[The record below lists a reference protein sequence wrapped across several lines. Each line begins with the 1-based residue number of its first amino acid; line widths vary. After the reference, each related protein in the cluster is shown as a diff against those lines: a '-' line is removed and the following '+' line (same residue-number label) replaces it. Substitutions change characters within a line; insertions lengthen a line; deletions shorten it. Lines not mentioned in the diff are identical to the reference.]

1 MSERDVSSFWDHLE
15 VLRKVLFRCL
25 IAWAIGATVAFC
37 FKSILFNLLFAPSR
51 ADFISYRGL
60 AWLCEK
66 TGWQSLCPGSFE
78 ASFINTELAAQFMTH
93 IKVALWA
100 GLVVVSPYLIVQL
113 YGFVAP
119 ALYDNEKRHAAPILI
134 WGTLLFVLG
143 VLMNYFVIFP
153 FAFRFLD
160 NYQVYAEVHNQI
172 SLSSYISNLLMLSL
186 LMGILFEIPIVNY
199 LLAKAGLLQAETL
212 KKYRRHAIV
221 AIAIVVAIITPTGD
235 AVTLTLVTLPIYLL
249 YEASIHIV
257 KRTTRRETARLR
269 DDPSTGSGSYNPEV
283 S

>member
-1 MSERDVSSFWDHLE
+1 MSEQEVSSFWDHLD

-25 IAWAIGATVAFC
+25 IAWAIGAAAAFC
-37 FKSILFNLLFAPSR
+37 FKDILFRLLFAPSM
-51 ADFISYRGL
+51 DSFVSYQGL
-60 AWLCEK
+60 AWLCAQ
-66 TGWQSLCPGSFE
+66 TGWQSLCPGSFQ

-119 ALYDNEKRHAAPILI
+119 AFYDQEKRHAAPIII
-134 WGTLLFVLG
+134 WGTLLFILG
-143 VLMNYFVIFP
+143 VLMNYFIIFP
-153 FAFRFLD
+153 FAFRFLF
-160 NYQVYAEVHNQI
+160 NYQVYSEVYNQI

-221 AIAIVVAIITPTGD
+221 GIAIVAAIITPTGD

-249 YEASIHIV
+249 YEASILIV
-257 KRTTRRETARLR
+257 KRTN
-269 DDPSTGSGSYNPEV
+269 SKSI
-283 S
+283 

>member
-1 MSERDVSSFWDHLE
+1 MSEREVSSFWDHLD

-25 IAWAIGATVAFC
+25 IAWAIGAVAAFC
-37 FKSILFNLLFAPSR
+37 FKDILFRLLFAPST
-51 ADFISYRGL
+51 DGFVSYRGL
-60 AWLCEK
+60 AWLCGH
-66 TGWQSLCPGSFE
+66 TGWQSLCPDSFQ

-119 ALYDNEKRHAAPILI
+119 ALYDQEKRHAAPIII
-134 WGTLLFVLG
+134 WGTVLFALG
-143 VLMNYFVIFP
+143 VLMNYFIIFP
-153 FAFRFLD
+153 FAFRFLN
-160 NYQVYAEVHNQI
+160 NYQVYTEVHNQI

-199 LLAKAGLLQAETL
+199 LLAKAGLLQAATL

-221 AIAIVVAIITPTGD
+221 AIAIVAAVITPTGD
-235 AVTLTLVTLPIYLL
+235 AVTLTLVTVPIYLL
-249 YEASIHIV
+249 YEVSIHIV
-257 KRTTRRETARLR
+257 SRTTKKQAKVRADLKSARIEK
-269 DDPSTGSGSYNPEV
+269 GI
-283 S
+283 

>member
-1 MSERDVSSFWDHLE
+1 MSEREVSSFWDHLD
-15 VLRKVLFRCL
+15 VLRKVLLRCL
-25 IAWAIGATVAFC
+25 MAWGIGAAAAFC
-37 FKSILFNLLFAPSR
+37 FKTALFDLLFAPSR
-51 ADFISYRGL
+51 DDFISYRGL

-66 TGWQSLCPGSFE
+66 TGWQSLCPGNFQ

-100 GLVVVSPYLIVQL
+100 GLVVVSPYLLVQL

-119 ALYDNEKRHAAPILI
+119 ALYEKEKRHAAPIII
-134 WGTLLFVLG
+134 WGTLLFLLG

-199 LLAKAGLLQAETL
+199 LLQAETL

-221 AIAIVVAIITPTGD
+221 AIAIVAAVITPTGD

-249 YEASIHIV
+249 YEASIIIV
-257 KRTTRRETARLR
+257 RHETSRRETR
-269 DDPSTGSGSYNPEV
+269 DVG
-283 S
+283 

>member
-1 MSERDVSSFWDHLE
+1 MSEREVSSFWDHLD
-15 VLRKVLFRCL
+15 VLRKVLLRCL
-25 IAWAIGATVAFC
+25 MAWGIGAAAAFC
-37 FKSILFNLLFAPSR
+37 FKTALFDLLFAPSR
-51 ADFISYRGL
+51 DDFISYRGL

-66 TGWQSLCPGSFE
+66 TGWQSLCPGSFQT
-78 ASFINTELAAQFMTH
+78 SFINTELAAQFMTH

-100 GLVVVSPYLIVQL
+100 GLVVVSPYLLVQL

-119 ALYDNEKRHAAPILI
+119 ALYEKEKRHAAPIII
-134 WGTLLFVLG
+134 WGTLLFLLG
-143 VLMNYFVIFP
+143 VLMNYFIIFP

-160 NYQVYAEVHNQI
+160 NYQVYSEVHNQI

-221 AIAIVVAIITPTGD
+221 AIAIVAAVITPTGD

-249 YEASIHIV
+249 YEVSIQIV
-257 KRTTRRETARLR
+257 KRTNSIQEVRADLKSARIEE
-269 DDPSTGSGSYNPEV
+269 GI
-283 S
+283 

>member
-1 MSERDVSSFWDHLE
+1 MSEREVSSFWDHLD

-25 IAWAIGATVAFC
+25 IAWAIGAVAAFC
-37 FKSILFNLLFAPSR
+37 FKDILFRLLFAPST
-51 ADFISYRGL
+51 DGFVSYRAL
-60 AWLCEK
+60 AWLCTQ
-66 TGWQSLCPGSFE
+66 TGWQSLCPGSFQ

-119 ALYDNEKRHAAPILI
+119 ALYDKEKRHAAPIII
-134 WGTLLFVLG
+134 WGTLLFALG
-143 VLMNYFVIFP
+143 VLMNYFIIFP
-153 FAFRFLD
+153 FAFRFLN
-160 NYQVYAEVHNQI
+160 NYQVYTEVHNQI

-199 LLAKAGLLQAETL
+199 LLAKAGLLQADTL

-221 AIAIVVAIITPTGD
+221 GIAIVAAIITPTGD
-235 AVTLTLVTLPIYLL
+235 AVTLMLVTVPIYLL
-249 YEASIHIV
+249 YEVSIHIV
-257 KRTTRRETARLR
+257 SRTTKKQA
-269 DDPSTGSGSYNPEV
+269 DPIKRNNSFN
-283 S
+283 

>member
-1 MSERDVSSFWDHLE
+1 MSQTEVSSFWDHLD

-25 IAWAIGATVAFC
+25 IAWAIGAAAAFC
-37 FKSILFNLLFAPSR
+37 FKDVLFGLLFAPSR
-51 ADFISYRGL
+51 NDFISYRL
-60 AWLCEK
+60 MEWLCAK

-93 IKVALWA
+93 LKVALWA

-113 YGFVAP
+113 YGFIAP
-119 ALYDNEKRHAAPILI
+119 ALYDKEKRHAAPIII

-143 VLMNYFVIFP
+143 VLMNYFIIFP
-153 FAFRFLD
+153 FAFRFLF

-172 SLSSYISNLLMLSL
+172 ALSSYVSTLLMLSL

-199 LLAKAGLLQAETL
+199 LLAKAGLLKAETL

-221 AIAIVVAIITPTGD
+221 AIAIVAAVITPTGD
-235 AVTLTLVTLPIYLL
+235 AVTLMLVTVPIYLL
-249 YEASIHIV
+249 YEASIAIV
-257 KRTTRRETARLR
+257 KRHSTAVRADLKSQY
-269 DDPSTGSGSYNPEV
+269 STQSDYKSA
-283 S
+283 

>member
-1 MSERDVSSFWDHLE
+1 MSERDVSSFWDHLD
-15 VLRKVLFRCL
+15 VLRKVLLRCL
-25 IAWAIGATVAFC
+25 IAWVIGAAAAFC
-37 FKSILFNLLFAPSR
+37 FKTALFDLLFAPSR
-51 ADFISYRGL
+51 DDFISYRGL

-66 TGWQSLCPGSFE
+66 TGWQSLCPGSFK

-93 IKVALWA
+93 IKVALGA

-119 ALYDNEKRHAAPILI
+119 ALYDREKRHAAPIII

-153 FAFRFLD
+153 FAFRFLN
-160 NYQVYAEVHNQI
+160 NYQVYSEVHNQI

-221 AIAIVVAIITPTGD
+221 AIAIVAAVITPTGD

-249 YEASIHIV
+249 YEVSIIIV
-257 KRTTRRETARLR
+257 KRHSTIIEESTPET
-269 DDPSTGSGSYNPEV
+269 S
-283 S
+283 

>member
-1 MSERDVSSFWDHLE
+1 MSERDVSSFWDHLD
-15 VLRKVLFRCL
+15 VLRKVLLRCL

-37 FKSILFNLLFAPSR
+37 FKTLLFDLLFAPSR
-51 ADFISYRGL
+51 DDFISYRFM
-60 AWLCEK
+60 AWLCAQ
-66 TGWQSLCPGSFE
+66 TGWQSLCPGSFQ

-93 IKVALWA
+93 IKVALGA
-100 GLVVVSPYLIVQL
+100 GLVVVSPYLLVQL

-119 ALYDNEKRHAAPILI
+119 ALYDNEKRHAAPIII

-153 FAFRFLD
+153 FAFRFLN
-160 NYQVYAEVHNQI
+160 NYQVYSEVHNQI
-172 SLSSYISNLLMLSL
+172 SLSSYVSNLLMLSL

-221 AIAIVVAIITPTGD
+221 AIAIVAAVITPTGD

-249 YEASIHIV
+249 YEASIFIV
-257 KRTTRRETARLR
+257 KRHSNIVQDTTPET
-269 DDPSTGSGSYNPEV
+269 S
-283 S
+283 

>member
-1 MSERDVSSFWDHLE
+1 MSEREVSSFWDHLD
-15 VLRKVLFRCL
+15 VLRKVLLRCL
-25 IAWAIGATVAFC
+25 MAWGIGAAAAFC
-37 FKSILFNLLFAPSR
+37 FKTALFDLLFAPSR
-51 ADFISYRGL
+51 DDFISYRGL

-66 TGWQSLCPGSFE
+66 TGWQSLCPGSFK
-78 ASFINTELAAQFMTH
+78 ASFINTELATQFMTH

-100 GLVVVSPYLIVQL
+100 GLVVVSPYLLVQL

-119 ALYDNEKRHAAPILI
+119 ALYEKEKRHAAPIII
-134 WGTLLFVLG
+134 WGTLLFLLG

-160 NYQVYAEVHNQI
+160 NYQVYSEVHNQI

-221 AIAIVVAIITPTGD
+221 AIAIVAAVITPTGD

-249 YEASIHIV
+249 YEASIIIV
-257 KRTTRRETARLR
+257 RHETSRRETR
-269 DDPSTGSGSYNPEV
+269 DVG
-283 S
+283 

>member
-1 MSERDVSSFWDHLE
+1 MSEREVSSFWDHLD
-15 VLRKVLFRCL
+15 VLRKVLLRCL
-25 IAWAIGATVAFC
+25 MAWGIGAAAAFC
-37 FKSILFNLLFAPSR
+37 FKTALFDLLFAPSR
-51 ADFISYRGL
+51 DDFISYRGL
-60 AWLCEK
+60 TWLCEK
-66 TGWQSLCPGSFE
+66 TGWQSLCPGSFQ

-100 GLVVVSPYLIVQL
+100 GLVVVSPYLLVQL

-119 ALYDNEKRHAAPILI
+119 ALYEKEKRHAAPIII
-134 WGTLLFVLG
+134 WGTLLFLLG

-221 AIAIVVAIITPTGD
+221 AIAIVAAVITPTGD
-235 AVTLTLVTLPIYLL
+235 AVTLMLVTLPIYLL
-249 YEASIHIV
+249 YEASIFIV
-257 KRTTRRETARLR
+257 KRHSTIAQKPSLET
-269 DDPSTGSGSYNPEV
+269 S
-283 S
+283 

>member
-1 MSERDVSSFWDHLE
+1 MSKKEVSSFWDHLD

-25 IAWAIGATVAFC
+25 IAWAIGSAVAFC
-37 FKSILFNLLFAPSR
+37 FKDLLFGLLFAPSR
-51 ADFISYRGL
+51 DDFIAYRAM
-60 AWLCEK
+60 AWLSEK
-66 TGWQSLCPGSFE
+66 TGWQSLNPGSFQ

-100 GLVVVSPYLIVQL
+100 GLVVVSPYVIVQL

-119 ALYDNEKRHAAPILI
+119 ALYDKEKRHAAPIII
-134 WGTLLFVLG
+134 WGTLLFLVG

-160 NYQVYAEVHNQI
+160 TYQVYAEVHNQI
-172 SLSSYISNLLMLSL
+172 SLSSYISNLLLLSL

-199 LLAKAGLLQAETL
+199 LLAKAGILRAEAL

-221 AIAIVVAIITPTGD
+221 GIAIVAAIITPTGD

-249 YEASIHIV
+249 YEISILIV
-257 KRTTRRETARLR
+257 KRHSTMEQE
-269 DDPSTGSGSYNPEV
+269 PSPKTS
-283 S
+283 

>member
-1 MSERDVSSFWDHLE
+1 MSEREVSSFWDHLD

-25 IAWAIGATVAFC
+25 TAWAIAAVAAFC
-37 FKSILFNLLFAPSR
+37 FKEVLFGLLFAPSTN
-51 ADFISYRGL
+51 DFASYRAM

-78 ASFINTELAAQFMTH
+78 AQFINTELAAQFMTH

-119 ALYDNEKRHAAPILI
+119 ALYDREKRHAVPIII
-134 WGTLLFVLG
+134 WGTLLFLIG
-143 VLMNYFVIFP
+143 VLMNYFIIFP
-153 FAFRFLD
+153 FAFRFLN
-160 NYQVYAEVHNQI
+160 NYQVYDEVHNHI

-186 LMGILFEIPIVNY
+186 LMGILFELPIVNY
-199 LLAKAGLLQAETL
+199 LLAKAGLLRAETL

-221 AIAIVVAIITPTGD
+221 AIAIVAAVITPTGD

-249 YEASIHIV
+249 YEASILIV
-257 KRTTRRETARLR
+257 KRTNSKSIQYAT
-269 DDPSTGSGSYNPEV
+269 
-283 S
+283 

>member
-1 MSERDVSSFWDHLE
+1 MSEREVSSFWDHLD

-25 IAWAIGATVAFC
+25 IAWLVGAVAAFC
-37 FKSILFNLLFAPSR
+37 FKEVLFDLLFAPSTD
-51 ADFISYRGL
+51 DFVSYRFM
-60 AWLCEK
+60 AWLCAQ
-66 TGWQSLCPGSFE
+66 TGWQSLCPDSFQ

-93 IKVALWA
+93 LKVALWA

-119 ALYDNEKRHAAPILI
+119 ALYEKEKRHAAPIII
-134 WGTLLFVLG
+134 WGTLLFILG
-143 VLMNYFVIFP
+143 VLMNYFIIFP
-153 FAFRFLD
+153 FAFRFLN
-160 NYQVYAEVHNQI
+160 NYQVYSEVHNQI

-199 LLAKAGLLQAETL
+199 LLAKAGLIQAETL

-221 AIAIVVAIITPTGD
+221 GIAIVAAVITPTGD
-235 AVTLTLVTLPIYLL
+235 AVTLVLVTLPIYLL

-257 KRTTRRETARLR
+257 KRTTRHETARLR
-269 DDPSTGSGSYNPEV
+269 DKQSP
-283 S
+283 